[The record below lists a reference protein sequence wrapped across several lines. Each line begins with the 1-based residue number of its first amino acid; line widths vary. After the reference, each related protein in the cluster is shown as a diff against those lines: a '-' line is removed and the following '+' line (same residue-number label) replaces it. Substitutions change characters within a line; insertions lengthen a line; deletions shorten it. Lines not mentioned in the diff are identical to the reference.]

1 MSEEILVHDEICTR
15 PNKEQLA
22 MDVVDSWSLKDLMYF
37 ATWKLV
43 DDYEGLSNEQF
54 IEEWVNFHGT
64 E

>member
-1 MSEEILVHDEICTR
+1 MSEEIFIHDEICTR

-22 MDVVDSWSLKDLMYF
+22 IDVVDSWDLKDLMYF

-43 DDYEGLSNEQF
+43 DDYEGLTNEQF

>member
-1 MSEEILVHDEICTR
+1 MSEKIFVHKEICTR

-22 MDVVDSWSLKDLMYF
+22 QDVVDGWDLNDLVYF

-43 DDYEGLSNEQF
+43 DDYENMSDDEF